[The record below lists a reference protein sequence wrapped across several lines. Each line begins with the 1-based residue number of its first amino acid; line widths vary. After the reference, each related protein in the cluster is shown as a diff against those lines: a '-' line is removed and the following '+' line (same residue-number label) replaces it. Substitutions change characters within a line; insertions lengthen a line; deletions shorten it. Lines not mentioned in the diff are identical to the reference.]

1 MTITRRHFLK
11 STAAA
16 TVVLVTPRGL
26 RGASPPAPRRTL
38 VVVQLAGGNDSLNT
52 LIPYVD
58 KRYRS
63 LRPTLAIAER
73 DLLPIDDRFGLH
85 PALARIQPLYKGGS
99 LALIDGVGF
108 PSLDRSHFR
117 CQDVWQTGDEGC
129 GRDHRQ
135 RLGWIGRY
143 ADLHLAGAESPLVTL
158 AIGNQ
163 AALGMTARKRRPAVI
178 ADLAHFRLPGGGEDD
193 LLRALRDIYSLPRTE
208 DPLSDTI
215 RGCGGDLFLSADA
228 HQRVPVRPARAA
240 YPESPLGE
248 ALRSVAAMIDAHAE
262 VQAAWVTSGGFDT
275 HAKQAGDHAA
285 LLSDL
290 AASLAAFQ
298 SDIIARS
305 LGEQVVLMAWSEF
318 GRRAAENA
326 SAGTDHGKAGIV
338 FVMGRQVRG
347 GLYGEPPDLS
357 RLDAG
362 DVPPRVDFRSVYATL
377 IRNWYRQDPEPVL
390 GHPYPILGFLR
401 T

>member
-1 MTITRRHFLK
+1 MTITRRRFLK

-26 RGASPPAPRRTL
+26 RAATPPAARRTL

-52 LIPYVD
+52 LIPYAD
-58 KRYRS
+58 KRYRT

-73 DLLPIDDRFGLH
+73 DLLPIDGRFGLH
-85 PALARIQPLYKGGS
+85 PALARLQPLYKDGS

-129 GRDHRQ
+129 GRDDRQ

-143 ADLHLAGAESPLVTL
+143 ADLHLGGAESPLVTL
-158 AIGNQ
+158 AIGNR
-163 AALGMTARKRRPAVI
+163 APLGMIVRKRRPTVI
-178 ADLAHFRLPGGGEDD
+178 ADLTRFRLPGGDD
-193 LLRALRDIYSLPRTE
+193 DVLRALRDIYSLPRTE

-215 RGCGGDLFLSADA
+215 RGCGEDLFLSADA
-228 HQRVPVRPARAA
+228 HQRTPVRPARAA

-248 ALRSVAAMIDAHAE
+248 ALRNVAAMIDAHVE

-275 HAKQAGDHAA
+275 HAMQAGDHAA

-298 SDIIARS
+298 ADIVARS
-305 LGEQVVLMAWSEF
+305 LREQVVLMAWSEF

-338 FVMGRQVRG
+338 FVMGQQVRG
-347 GLYGEPPDLS
+347 GLYGEPPDLG

-377 IRNWYRQDPEPVL
+377 IRNWYGHDPEPVL
-390 GHPYPILGFLR
+390 GHPYPTLGFLR